1 MVRAVRPLGLASL
14 DLASETRAS
23 LAVCRSIAVPL
34 AAAPRR
40 LDRNDVVVVDHSV
53 SSRKPSVELPP
64 REQGC
69 CSSPI
74 GINKVEGRRRH
85 GLVRK
90 IRRWTDSYL
99 GPRRRICRAVLGGER
114 FENHLL
120 KHHLVAVPDRQ
131 LVRMQLGPLCLATID
146 GVLDVGTE
154 LVQKVVART
163 GNLPRPRL
171 FELLLALE
179 LRGVIWASVG
189 DLFDRRGMQS
199 WKHTFRI
206 KSPCASRTSGS
217 SGSISAG
224 TSKRGNL
231 ISCIFCT
238 CSGADVVS
246 GLLLLYVLLVSD
258 AKQDLP

>member
-1 MVRAVRPLGLASL
+1 MIRAVRPLGLAGL

-40 LDRNDVVVVDHSV
+40 LDWDDIVVVDHPV
-53 SSRKPSVELPP
+53 SSRIPSVDLPS

-69 CSSPI
+69 CSLPI
-74 GINKVEGRRRH
+74 GVNKVEGRRRH
-85 GLVRK
+85 GLARK

-120 KHHLVAVPDRQ
+120 KHHLVALPDRQ

-146 GVLDVGTE
+146 GILDVGAE

-163 GNLPRPRL
+163 GDLPRPRL

-179 LRGVIWASVG
+179 LRGVNWALIV
-189 DLFDRRGMQS
+189 DLFRSPRHAELEAYLSDQVSLRVEDVWIVRVDIRGHKQKGQFDLVHFLHLKVVPM
-199 WKHTFRI
+199 W
-206 KSPCASRTSGS
+206 
-217 SGSISAG
+217 SAG
-224 TSKRGNL
+224 
-231 ISCIFCT
+231 CFFCM
-238 CSGADVVS
+238 SS
-246 GLLLLYVLLVSD
+246 
-258 AKQDLP
+258 